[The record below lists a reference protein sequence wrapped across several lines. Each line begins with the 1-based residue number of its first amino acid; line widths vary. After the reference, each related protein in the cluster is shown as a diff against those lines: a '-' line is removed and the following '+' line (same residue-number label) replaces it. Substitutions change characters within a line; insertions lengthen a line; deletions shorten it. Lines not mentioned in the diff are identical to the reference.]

1 MSRSESAIFTCLC
14 MVEGPDGSILVQD
27 RVSEDWPGVT
37 FPGGH
42 VERGESFVG
51 AAIREV
57 YEETG
62 LTVNSPRLCGI
73 KQFQTKRDERYV
85 VALFRA
91 DSYAGK
97 LRSSDEGEV
106 FWVKKEKLKD
116 LKLAKDFL
124 DMLKVFLSDSISEF
138 YYHKEDGAWRYSLL

>member
-1 MSRSESAIFTCLC
+1 MDRSEKAILTCLC
-14 MVEGPDGSILVQD
+14 MVESADGSILVQD
-27 RVSEDWPGVT
+27 RVSEDWPGIA

-42 VERGESFVG
+42 VKKGESFVK

-62 LTVNSPRLCGI
+62 LTINSPRLCGI
-73 KQFQTKRDERYV
+73 KQFQTERDERYV

-91 DSYAGK
+91 CGYAGEP
-97 LRSSDEGEV
+97 RSSDEGEV

-116 LKLAKDFL
+116 LKLAQDFL
-124 DMLKVFLSDSISEF
+124 DMLKVFLSESISEF
-138 YYHKEDGAWRYSLL
+138 YYYKEDGEWRYSLL

>member
-1 MSRSESAIFTCLC
+1 MSRSEGAIFTCLC
-14 MVEGPDGSILVQD
+14 MVESPDGSVLVQD
-27 RVSEDWPGVT
+27 RLSEDWPGVT

-42 VERGESFVG
+42 VERGESFVE

-62 LTVNSPRLCGI
+62 LMVNNPRLCGI
-73 KQFQTKRDERYV
+73 KQFQTEREERYV
-85 VALFRA
+85 VVFFRA

-106 FWVKKEKLKD
+106 FWVKKEELKN
-116 LKLAKDFL
+116 LKLAQDFL
-124 DMLKVFLSDSISEF
+124 DMLKVFLCDSISEF
-138 YYHKEDGAWRYSLL
+138 YYHKEDGKWRYSLL

>member
-1 MSRSESAIFTCLC
+1 M
-14 MVEGPDGSILVQD
+14 
-27 RVSEDWPGVT
+27 
-37 FPGGH
+37 
-42 VERGESFVG
+42 
-51 AAIREV
+51 

-73 KQFQTKRDERYV
+73 KQFQTERDERYV

-91 DSYAGK
+91 DSYVGK

-106 FWVKKEKLKD
+106 FWVKKEELKD

-124 DMLKVFLSDSISEF
+124 DMLEVFLNESVSEF
-138 YYHKEDGAWRYSLL
+138 YYYKEDGEWRYSLL